1 MPSDVSSPTEA
12 PRTAEGPRDLSLG
25 GATNTATGAAAS
37 TGAVDNEPDWTDQ
50 VTDLIVDVV
59 DRVHDSTT
67 GPLVRAAKGAVYV
80 VLASIIGVAVLILL
94 TILTTRLL
102 GIVPGEIWI
111 PYTALG
117 AVLCLLGAW
126 LWSRRTAVGE

>member
-1 MPSDVSSPTEA
+1 MPSDVFPPSEA
-12 PRTAEGPRDLSLG
+12 PRTAETPRNPNVG
-25 GATNTATGAAAS
+25 GTAHTSAGARANTIG
-37 TGAVDNEPDWTDQ
+37 VDHEPDWTDQ

-94 TILTTRLL
+94 TILATRLL
-102 GIVPGEIWI
+102 GIIPGEIWI

-117 AVLCLLGAW
+117 LILCLLGAW
-126 LWSRRTAVGE
+126 LWSRRTSVGE